1 MNKII
6 RVINVK
12 KSFDKETILKN
23 VSLDIYQG
31 EVVSIIGPSGSGKT
45 TLLRCLNLLNEPD
58 SGEIYFNENNLMNPQ
73 TNLNELRMK
82 MGMVFQNFNLF
93 NQKTVLKNLIIAPI
107 KLLKMSKEDAK
118 TRALEL
124 LLEVGMEDFE
134 NTRVEVLSGG
144 QKQRVAIARALMMN
158 PEIMLFDE
166 PTSALDPEMTA
177 EVLNVITKLANTGM
191 TMVVVTH
198 EMQFAKKISDRIIFM
213 ESGDIIEVG
222 TPSQIFSKPNSK
234 KAKDFLKNFIVE
246 QK

>member
-6 RVINVK
+6 RVVNVK
-12 KSFDKETILKN
+12 KSFDKDTILNN

-58 SGEIYFNENNLMNPQ
+58 SGEIYFNENNLIDPQ

-93 NQKTVLKNLIIAPI
+93 NQKTVLKNLTIAPI

-177 EVLNVITKLANTGM
+177 EVLNVMTKLAKSGM

-213 ESGDIIEVG
+213 ESGDIVEVG

>member
-6 RVINVK
+6 RVVNVK
-12 KSFDKETILKN
+12 KSFDKDTILNN

-58 SGEIYFNENNLMNPQ
+58 SGQIYFNENNLIDPK
-73 TNLNELRMK
+73 TNLIELRMK

-93 NQKTVLKNLIIAPI
+93 NQKTVLQNLTIAPI

-177 EVLNVITKLANTGM
+177 EVLNVMTKLANSGM